1 KGLLS
6 TGSGLTLTPD
16 NVAVEYPETVL
27 PGQTFTVKVQPGG
40 MSTGGKDTGRMKY
53 DIALPQ
59 GVKISNLR
67 LDGGASGLNANPA
80 AVVQRVDASGKPNAN
95 GAFARI
101 WDGANSV
108 NNGGNEND
116 QWYNLGFVSVPR
128 AGLAVDRNKPFR
140 LPRIAFDGTAPDPR
154 GSKIEPRQQG
164 EPGQHPLHARPCQ
177 RNRRGLL
184 HRGCRRQD
192 AHQHHGGP
200 ARYPDRVR
208 RDLHRP

>member
-1 KGLLS
+1 MTLLPSRRSGRLALGAITSLSLSFTLLSAAPMSAAAPVKKSVRVNHQCVEDKGWLS
-6 TGSGLTLTPD
+6 TGSGLTLSPD

-40 MSTGGKDTGRMKY
+40 MSTGDKDTGRMKY

-67 LDGGASGLNANPA
+67 LDGGASRLNANPA

-101 WDGANSV
+101 WDGAHSV
-108 NNGGNEND
+108 NNGGQEDDRWN
-116 QWYNLGFVSVPR
+116 WLVSR

-140 LPRIAFDGTAPDPR
+140 LPRIAFDVTAPPR
-154 GSKIEPRQQG
+154 S
-164 EPGQHPLHARPCQ
+164 AQ
-177 RNRRGLL
+177 R
-184 HRGCRRQD
+184 
-192 AHQHHGGP
+192 A
-200 ARYPDRVR
+200 
-208 RDLHRP
+208 